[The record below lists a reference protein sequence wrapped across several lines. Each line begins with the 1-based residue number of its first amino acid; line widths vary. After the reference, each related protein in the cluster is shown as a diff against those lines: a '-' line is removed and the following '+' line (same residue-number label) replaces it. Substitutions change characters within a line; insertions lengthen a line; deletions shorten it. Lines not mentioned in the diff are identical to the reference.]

1 MGKKIC
7 QIANIFHVC
16 KRIYFLAILSF
27 AIIEEIISDKMN
39 GMQSETVE
47 RNFSHLHHNRLR
59 AKRKGM

>member
-1 MGKKIC
+1 MGKKYVKL
-7 QIANIFHVC
+7 QTFFTFA
-16 KRIYFLAILSF
+16 KGYFFAILSF

>member
-1 MGKKIC
+1 MAKKNMSNYKHFSRL
-7 QIANIFHVC
+7 QMDIF
-16 KRIYFLAILSF
+16 FAILSF

>member
-1 MGKKIC
+1 MAK
-7 QIANIFHVC
+7 N
-16 KRIYFLAILSF
+16 IYFKLQTFFTFANGYFFATFSF

>member
-1 MGKKIC
+1 MAKKIC

-16 KRIYFLAILSF
+16 KSIFFAILSF